1 MESNYVGPVEI
12 APSAHRHAVSD
23 EDMTHAVRNA
33 IRAFEAEP
41 EGLMIIGPSTSGALL
56 EVVVVDGDTIIHAMR
71 AREKFLR

>member
-1 MESNYVGPVEI
+1 MEI
-12 APSAHRHAVSD
+12 APSAHRHGVSD

-41 EGLMIIGPSTSGALL
+41 EGLMIIGPSTSGTLL
-56 EVVVVDGDTIIHAMR
+56 EVVVVDGDTIIHAMT